1 MYKGKK
7 SRVGSLNKWEGIRS
21 AESMGLRGKVNLCWG
36 LGDYK
41 SWLWKTAESWSFG
54 SSIIVECSIL
64 YLEIHWPQSYLLRD
78 VGTVYLEFAC
88 KRAYITCLM
97 ENPSFRGRRLLK
109 PEDES
114 RGLM

>member
-1 MYKGKK
+1 MGRDLVSRENGLKRK
-7 SRVGSLNKWEGIRS
+7 SKLV
-21 AESMGLRGKVNLCWG
+21 WG

-41 SWLWKTAESWSFG
+41 SWLWKIAESWSFG

-78 VGTVYLEFAC
+78 MGTVCLEFAC

-97 ENPSFRGRRLLK
+97 EHHSFG
-109 PEDES
+109 ED
-114 RGLM
+114 GF